1 MVGRLEE
8 YSKKTNTYLDN
19 INRNSILIQSTDK
32 KNIYFLKI
40 VTIIFNSLLKSKINN
55 LWEFY
60 KI

>member
-1 MVGRLEE
+1 VVGRLEE

-40 VTIIFNSLLKSKINN
+40 VTIIFN
-55 LWEFY
+55 
-60 KI
+60 